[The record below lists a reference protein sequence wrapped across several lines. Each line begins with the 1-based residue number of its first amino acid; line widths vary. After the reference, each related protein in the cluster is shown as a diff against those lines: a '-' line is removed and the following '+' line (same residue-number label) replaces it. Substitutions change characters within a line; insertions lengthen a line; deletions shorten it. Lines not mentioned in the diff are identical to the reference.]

1 MYQPRLDPSRG
12 LTQPSPRKAKP
23 KTEVRRAHEN
33 GTRTT
38 PSSSPL
44 DALAEG
50 LISVGERFAKRRSNF
65 RIP

>member
-1 MYQPRLDPSRG
+1 MYQPRLDPGRG
-12 LTQPSPRKAKP
+12 LTEPTQRRAKP
-23 KTEVRRAHEN
+23 KTDVRRAQETEN
-33 GTRTT
+33 RTT

-50 LISVGERFAKRRSNF
+50 LVSVGERFAKRRSSF

>member
-12 LTQPSPRKAKP
+12 LTKPSPRKANH
-23 KTEVRRAHEN
+23 KTDTRRTQET
-33 GTRTT
+33 GTRKT